1 MTGRAK
7 VELSSVDRCAPRL
20 PLSRPRDLSR
30 KGMPVSAWK
39 ASLESERIVHG
50 LVTLARAKRADRLLV
65 AGHTA
70 SDMLLELGRLGF
82 INAFSTRTCSVPRG
96 PYDVAM
102 LAWSD
107 HSIKTLKT
115 TLDWLVRRLRPTGV
129 VTIWI
134 DNPGR
139 EAQQWLRLTL
149 DQLGF
154 RIDAGSRIEHG
165 VAISARRVEI
175 APAAIAA

>member
-1 MTGRAK
+1 
-7 VELSSVDRCAPRL
+7 
-20 PLSRPRDLSR
+20 
-30 KGMPVSAWK
+30 
-39 ASLESERIVHG
+39 
-50 LVTLARAKRADRLLV
+50 
-65 AGHTA
+65 
-70 SDMLLELGRLGF
+70 
-82 INAFSTRTCSVPRG
+82 
-96 PYDVAM
+96 M

-115 TLDWLVRRLRPTGV
+115 TLDWLVHRLRPTGV

-154 RIDAGSRIEHG
+154 RIVAGSRIEHG

-175 APAAIAA
+175 ADLLPRDLSPWGMFMNADRLVKSVMVGPRAAIAA